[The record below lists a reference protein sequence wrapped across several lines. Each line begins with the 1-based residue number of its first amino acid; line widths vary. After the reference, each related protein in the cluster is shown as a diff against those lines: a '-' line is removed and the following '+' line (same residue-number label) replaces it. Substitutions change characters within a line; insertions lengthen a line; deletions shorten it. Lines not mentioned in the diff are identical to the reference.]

1 MKDKYI
7 IGGRVESG
15 TINVG
20 QDAKIIRGD
29 VEIGIGK
36 IKELQQQKEKT
47 SEVREG
53 VEFGCQFKSDFE
65 ILPGD
70 KLETFKTIEK

>member
-1 MKDKYI
+1 MRPYNL
-7 IGGRVESG
+7 V
-15 TINVG
+15 NVG

-53 VEFGCQFKSDFE
+53 VEFGCQFKSDVE

-70 KLETFKTIEK
+70 KLETFKTTEK